1 MTCIY
6 ITTVVAGH
14 TLQHLLFYFII
25 IYIYIYIYI
34 NKANFYVLYVVGRT
48 DGHISYTTT

>member
-25 IYIYIYIYI
+25 IYIY
-34 NKANFYVLYVVGRT
+34 KANFYVLYVVGRAN
-48 DGHISYTTT
+48 GHISYTTT